1 MSKNPSIPLVHH
13 RVSVFC
19 ASSAK
24 VDKSYL
30 EAAARLGK
38 ILAEAGIAAN
48 YGGGAVGLMG
58 SLADSMLSAGGS
70 VRGIIPGFMV
80 EHGWGH
86 PTLKDMLVVRD
97 MHERKKRLSENVD
110 AFIALPGGV
119 GTLEE
124 LLEMI
129 TMKQLGQVLVPI
141 VIINTNRFYD
151 PFLDMLER
159 MVQEKFMR
167 KMHKDIWT
175 VVDSPEGVLDAIRTA
190 PEWDGSAIKYAPA

>member
-1 MSKNPSIPLVHH
+1 MVHQ

-24 VDKSYL
+24 VNSKYI
-30 EAAARLGK
+30 EAARTLGRLLSDAK
-38 ILAEAGIAAN
+38 IAVN

-58 SLADSMLSAGGS
+58 ALADSMMSEGGS

-80 EHGWGH
+80 DQGWSH
-86 PTLKDMLVVRD
+86 PELTDMMVVKD
-97 MHERKKRLSENVD
+97 MHERKKKLAENVD

-129 TMKQLGQVLVPI
+129 TLKQLGQVLVPI
-141 VIINTNRFYD
+141 IIINTNAFFD
-151 PFLDMLER
+151 PFLEMLNR
-159 MVQEKFMR
+159 MVEEQFMR
-167 KMHKDIWT
+167 KVHKDIWT
-175 VVDSPEGVLDAIRTA
+175 VVNQPEEVLEAIRSA
-190 PEWDGSAIKYAPA
+190 PGWDGSAIKYAPA

>member
-1 MSKNPSIPLVHH
+1 MIHR

-24 VDKSYL
+24 VNSRYL
-30 EAAARLGK
+30 EAAVRLGK
-38 ILAEAGIAAN
+38 VLCNEGIAAN

-58 SLADSMLSAGGS
+58 ALADSMTGAGGS
-70 VRGIIPGFMV
+70 IRGIIPEFMV
-80 EHGWGH
+80 EQGWNHTG
-86 PTLKDMLVVRD
+86 LDEMLIVRD
-97 MHERKKRLSENVD
+97 MHERKKKLAENID

-129 TMKQLGQVLVPI
+129 TLKQLGQVLVPI
-141 VIINTNRFYD
+141 IIVNTKGFFD
-151 PFLDMLER
+151 PFLEMLDR
-159 MVQEKFMR
+159 MVEQQFMR
-167 KMHKDIWT
+167 KIHTDIWT
-175 VVDSPEGVLDAIRTA
+175 VVDSPDHVPDAIRNA